1 MCGRYSLTN
10 TTGLDERFNAEY
22 PDEGIRPRYNAAP
35 SQKMVIIP
43 QSTPHHM
50 QLALWG
56 FPISWIKD
64 RPEGLIN
71 IRAETISEKPS
82 FKKYLKEGR
91 CLILADGFYE
101 WKKIDTKTKQPY
113 RITLKDEKP
122 FAFAGVYK
130 EAEGKLRFAIIT
142 TTPNSLMKD
151 IHNRMPVI
159 LEKKEEQEW
168 LMGPQ
173 NKAIEDMLSDYPPA
187 SMKAYAVSKLVNTP
201 MNDTPQII
209 RPVSIV

>member
-22 PDEGIRPRYNAAP
+22 PDEEIRPRYNAAP

-43 QSTPHHM
+43 QSTPHNM

-122 FAFAGVYK
+122 FAFA
-130 EAEGKLRFAIIT
+130 
-142 TTPNSLMKD
+142 
-151 IHNRMPVI
+151 
-159 LEKKEEQEW
+159 
-168 LMGPQ
+168 
-173 NKAIEDMLSDYPPA
+173 
-187 SMKAYAVSKLVNTP
+187 
-201 MNDTPQII
+201 
-209 RPVSIV
+209 